1 MRTMTVTEFKATC
14 LAVIAG
20 VERTGEGVMLLKRGR
35 KIAEIRPASKS
46 RARYP
51 QETLRRTVTYLG
63 DIISPPLPSEAW
75 DAERG
80 K

>member
-1 MRTMTVTEFKATC
+1 MKSMTVTEFKATC

-51 QETLRRTVTYLG
+51 QETLRGTVTYLG
-63 DIISPPLPSEAW
+63 DIISPALPPEAW

-80 K
+80 E